1 MIRRLALGFG
11 VLVAILLP
19 SAPAWAHNVMVS
31 ASPAEGASLS
41 TAPEK
46 VSLKFLET
54 LNKQY
59 TTIVVQ
65 DASQHSVAA
74 SAQVLDGQVGTVM
87 LRPDLANG
95 VYTVAYRTVS
105 LDGHVVQNSYKFSV
119 HDPAKPPAR
128 VPAAAALT
136 SGGDGG
142 GMPMPLV
149 IGIVVVGVALVAGAA
164 FIYVRSRRNYSP
176 PAADH

>member
-1 MIRRLALGFG
+1 MRRLLIGLG
-11 VLVAILLP
+11 VLVAVLLP

-31 ASPAEGASLS
+31 ASPAEGVTVASAP
-41 TAPEK
+41 TA

-65 DASQHSVAA
+65 DAAQHSVAA
-74 SAQVLDGQVGTVM
+74 SAQVLDGHVGTVA

-95 VYTVAYRTVS
+95 TYTVAYRTVS
-105 LDGHVVQNSYKFSV
+105 LDGHVVSNSYKFTV
-119 HDPAKPPAR
+119 DDPSKPPAP
-128 VPAAAALT
+128 VAAAAAVT
-136 SGGDGG
+136 SSGGGG
-142 GMPMPLV
+142 LSMPVL
-149 IGIVVVGVALVAGAA
+149 IGFVVVGVALVAAA
-164 FIYVRSRRNYSP
+164 AVVYLRSRRNYSP